1 MTHILPDQPIA
12 RGRTADIYAW
22 GDGEVLKL
30 YHPWVRPEDIE
41 HEARVGR
48 SMQASGLPAPRVGEM
63 VQVGGRNGL
72 VYERLYG
79 PSMLEMLLRKPWHRF
94 DYAQRLAT
102 LHVRIHAQPATGDL
116 PRQRERLAERIRQA
130 DALPLHGRTAL
141 LSTLAAL
148 PDGDQICHGDFHPA
162 NILLTAQGDVVI
174 DWNDATL
181 GNPLA
186 DVARFSVLA
195 LGAVA
200 TSQIP
205 SRRIKRVVRHFHDAS
220 LRCYFQMRPGGE
232 AEYRRWLPIM
242 AAARLSEGIPE
253 LTDWLV
259 AQALGTGV

>member
-12 RGRTADIYAW
+12 QGRTADIYAW
-22 GDGEVLKL
+22 EDGQILKL
-30 YHPWVRPEDIE
+30 YHAWVRPEGIK

-48 SMQASGLPAPRVGEM
+48 SMQTSGLPTPRVGEI
-63 VQVGGRNGL
+63 VQVGGRHGL
-72 VYERLYG
+72 LYERLYG
-79 PSMLEMLLRKPWHRF
+79 PSMLEMLLRKPWRRF
-94 DYAQRLAT
+94 DYAQRLAA
-102 LHVRIHAQPATGDL
+102 LHVRVHTHPVTVDL
-116 PRQRERLAERIRQA
+116 PRQRRRLDERIRQA
-130 DALPLHGRTAL
+130 DALPAHGRTAL
-141 LSTLAAL
+141 LSALAAL

-162 NILLTAQGDVVI
+162 NILLTTQGDVVI

-200 TSQIP
+200 TPQIP

-220 LRCYFQMRPGGE
+220 LRRYFQLRPGGE
-232 AEYRRWLPIM
+232 DEYRRWLPIM

-259 AQALGTGV
+259 AQALDTDA